1 MLTISLFD
9 DSLSSTLRSVDC
21 NGGLSYSPRGPACP
35 TVPGALHPA
44 ASAHH
49 GLPEGM
55 SVCAKTRNSREMRY
69 ALFLGTSK
77 PCQLHFAELSF
88 AHLLRNNAEV
98 CIGSFSSYL
107 SRVCAISITLRCII
121 YALAHTPMYV
131 SVGTSHS
138 FYGGLNFTPV
148 SFHCGRC
155 FVLHVQHNM
164 ISSV

>member
-49 GLPEGM
+49 GLPEGT
-55 SVCAKTRNSREMRY
+55 SVCANTRNSRRMRY
-69 ALFLGTSK
+69 ASFLGTSK
-77 PCQLHFAELSF
+77 QSRLHFTELSF

-98 CIGSFSSYL
+98 YIRLLSGYL

-121 YALAHTPMYV
+121 YVLAHTPMYV
-131 SVGTSHS
+131 SAGTSHS
-138 FYGGLNFTPV
+138 FY
-148 SFHCGRC
+148 
-155 FVLHVQHNM
+155 
-164 ISSV
+164 